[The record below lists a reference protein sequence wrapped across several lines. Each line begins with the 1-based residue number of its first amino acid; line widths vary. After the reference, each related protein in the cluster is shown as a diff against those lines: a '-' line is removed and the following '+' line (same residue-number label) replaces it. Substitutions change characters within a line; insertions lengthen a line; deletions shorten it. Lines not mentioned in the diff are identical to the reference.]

1 MTDLKIVILF
11 PTLALNSSMRT
22 KAESKCYWAD
32 VRLCESHYVSLSRD
46 RSMYKTYEDRPRRMS
61 QKLG

>member
-1 MTDLKIVILF
+1 
-11 PTLALNSSMRT
+11 MRT